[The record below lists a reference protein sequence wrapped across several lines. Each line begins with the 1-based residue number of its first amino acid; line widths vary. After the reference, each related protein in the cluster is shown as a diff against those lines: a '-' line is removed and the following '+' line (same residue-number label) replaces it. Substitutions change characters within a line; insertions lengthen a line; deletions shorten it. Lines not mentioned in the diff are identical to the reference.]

1 MGEMHSTKMLPCS
14 VLSVKSVTGYH
25 MIISDR
31 NMFLYTYY
39 TFFLILL
46 NGWINLLIGW
56 GYFMSH
62 CMVYACICRST
73 PQCRYMAVYI
83 FNCNICIS
91 LSFYPCTLIL
101 YSAPCG
107 LPVFVNTQHGGK
119 VLLLYPVML
128 LGSKPANLF

>member
-1 MGEMHSTKMLPCS
+1 MC
-14 VLSVKSVTGYH
+14 
-25 MIISDR
+25 R
-31 NMFLYTYY
+31 N
-39 TFFLILL
+39 
-46 NGWINLLIGW
+46 
-56 GYFMSH
+56 
-62 CMVYACICRST
+62 T

-128 LGSKPANLF
+128 LGSKPANFILTRKYILSDHVLAYSVQLSVF